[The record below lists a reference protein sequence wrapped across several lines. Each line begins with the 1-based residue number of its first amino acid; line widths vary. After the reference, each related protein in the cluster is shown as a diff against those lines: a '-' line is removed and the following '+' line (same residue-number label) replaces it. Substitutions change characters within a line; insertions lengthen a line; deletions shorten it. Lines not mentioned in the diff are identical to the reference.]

1 MSQISGESARFIF
14 ASKYIRG
21 YEIIATTS
29 GNNFEMKRRTKI
41 RRQGFVG
48 KLSNNN
54 LAKFQPNW
62 SRGCRLGVQNTCT
75 THPNFYIEKQ
85 GKIEF

>member
-1 MSQISGESARFIF
+1 MRNYCHHQWKI
-14 ASKYIRG
+14 G
-21 YEIIATTS
+21 Y
-29 GNNFEMKRRTKI
+29 NFEMKRRIKI
-41 RRQGFVG
+41 SRHGFVG